1 MDTSS
6 HNRVEG
12 H

>member
-1 MDTSS
+1 MVTSS
-6 HNRVEG
+6 NNRVEG

>member
-6 HNRVEG
+6 NNRVEG